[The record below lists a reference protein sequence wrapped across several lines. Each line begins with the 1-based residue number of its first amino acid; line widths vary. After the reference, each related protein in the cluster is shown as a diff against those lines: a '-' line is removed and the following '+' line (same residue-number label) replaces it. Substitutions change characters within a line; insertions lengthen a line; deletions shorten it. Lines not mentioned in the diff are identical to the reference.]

1 MAATKTLRIPATPP
15 QSRSATTLA
24 VLGVVAVA
32 LFAGLCALGT
42 WQVHRLAWK
51 QNLIAQVE
59 QRAHAPPPP
68 LPRAPTG
75 PG

>member
-1 MAATKTLRIPATPP
+1 MAATKDSTHSGDTPRNP
-15 QSRSATTLA
+15 RSATTL
-24 VLGVVAVA
+24 VILGMVAVV

-59 QRAHAPPPP
+59 QRAHAPATPAPA
-68 LPRAPTG
+68 RAD
-75 PG
+75 